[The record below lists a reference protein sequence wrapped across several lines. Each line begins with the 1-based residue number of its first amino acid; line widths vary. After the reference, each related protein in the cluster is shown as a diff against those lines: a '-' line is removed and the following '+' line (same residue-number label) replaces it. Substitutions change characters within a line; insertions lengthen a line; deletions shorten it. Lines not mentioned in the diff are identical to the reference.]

1 MIGEL
6 SEHHDL
12 AFMMFIVVRAVY
24 WGVVSCAPPPALPC
38 YWNGILK
45 DSLISE
51 LTKHLSA
58 SGSFHLRQNE

>member
-24 WGVVSCAPPPALPC
+24 WGVVSCAPPPRPALLLEW
-38 YWNGILK
+38 YFKGFLDI
-45 DSLISE
+45 
-51 LTKHLSA
+51 
-58 SGSFHLRQNE
+58 